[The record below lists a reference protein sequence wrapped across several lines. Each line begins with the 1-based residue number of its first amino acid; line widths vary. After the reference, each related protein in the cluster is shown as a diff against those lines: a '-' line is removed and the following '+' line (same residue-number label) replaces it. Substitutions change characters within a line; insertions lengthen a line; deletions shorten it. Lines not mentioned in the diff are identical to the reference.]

1 MAGHG
6 RAARLRGAALAALGV
21 AAVLFISVIHGN
33 KGSGHGLQAYAY
45 LAAPGS
51 AGALSLP
58 VLAKGLATHPAT
70 VAAKLWSKRID
81 LWANLAPSGLL
92 GLAYLPLLPLIAVVI
107 LANDLFRGFLF
118 SEPLFQSLPIY
129 VLLPAGTV
137 AVLAWVTAR
146 RRRLGLLLAGA
157 GGGPGG
163 LLGHRL
169 GAAHPGPVAAGAA
182 GDGSHPGLAAG
193 AHPRP
198 PPCSPRRAWW
208 AASPPGSTS
217 AR

>member
-1 MAGHG
+1 MACRPTTTWPRPGT
-6 RAARLRGAALAALGV
+6 RGP
-21 AAVLFISVIHGN
+21 S
-33 KGSGHGLQAYAY
+33 
-45 LAAPGS
+45 PC
-51 AGALSLP
+51 P
-58 VLAKGLATHPAT
+58 RLAKGLVTHPAA

-92 GLAYLPLLPLIAVVI
+92 GLAYLPLLPLMAVVI

-129 VLLPAGTV
+129 VLLPGGHGGRAGV
-137 AVLAWVTAR
+137 ADRAAAAAR
-146 RRRLGLLLAGA
+146 PAAGRAGRGPGDRLGG
-157 GGGPGG
+157 
-163 LLGHRL
+163 RL

-182 GDGSHPGLAAG
+182 GHGGDAG
-193 AHPRP
+193 RVCRRASPRP
-198 PPCSPRRAWW
+198 PLYSPPRAWW